1 MTLFPFSMRSFFVCA
16 PALRCVPRSA
26 APAAGPLVRRR
37 APLPAAATAL
47 ALLLLL
53 GGCAGSGKVYA
64 PQEKFGSVA
73 TYSRL
78 FDASAQQTCEAARR
92 ALLSQGYIVSSAGAE
107 LVEGKKNFQPEADT
121 HLQMMI
127 RVVCVPET
135 VDGSV
140 SLGFVTAL
148 QESYT
153 LKKTNNSASLG
164 VGGLGS
170 VSLPFNTGGGESLVK
185 VGSQTIADSDF
196 YESFFDLVKRYL
208 LSTDALQ
215 PQEPPQPARAHAPA
229 ASD

>member
-1 MTLFPFSMRSFFVCA
+1 MPLTAFLSV
-16 PALRCVPRSA
+16 LRSA
-26 APAAGPLVRRR
+26 VPAAGRLSPRRVGG
-37 APLPAAATAL
+37 AALAAAL
-47 ALLLLL
+47 VLGL
-53 GGCAGSGKVYA
+53 GGCASGGKVFA
-64 PQEKFGSVA
+64 PQENFGSVA

-78 FDASAQQTCEAARR
+78 FDASPQQTCEAARR
-92 ALLSQGYIVSSAGAE
+92 ALLSQGYIVHSDSAE

-135 VDGSV
+135 VDGTV

-164 VGGLGS
+164 VGGVGS

-185 VGSQTIADSDF
+185 VGSQTIADNGF

-215 PQEPPQPARAHAPA
+215 PQEPQEPQEPPQAVVPATAH
-229 ASD
+229 

>member
-1 MTLFPFSMRSFFVCA
+1 MAVL
-16 PALRCVPRSA
+16 
-26 APAAGPLVRRR
+26 
-37 APLPAAATAL
+37 AL
-47 ALLLLL
+47 AL
-53 GGCAGSGKVYA
+53 GGCSSSGKVFA
-64 PQEKFGSVA
+64 PQEDFGSVA

-78 FDASAQQTCEAARR
+78 FDASPGQTCEAARR
-92 ALLSQGYIVSSAGAE
+92 ALLSQGYIVQSERAD
-107 LVEGKKNFQPEADT
+107 LVEGKKNFQPDADA

-135 VDGSV
+135 VDGTV

-148 QESYT
+148 QDVYT

-164 VGGLGS
+164 VGGVGS

-185 VGSQTIADSDF
+185 VGSQTIADNAF

-215 PQEPPQPARAHAPA
+215 PQAPEQ
-229 ASD
+229 

>member
-1 MTLFPFSMRSFFVCA
+1 MIFSCPFLPFLRRLPKAIAAVRVATLV
-16 PALRCVPRSA
+16 LL
-26 APAAGPLVRRR
+26 AG
-37 APLPAAATAL
+37 AL
-47 ALLLLL
+47 A
-53 GGCAGSGKVYA
+53 GCTSAGKVFA

-92 ALLSQGYIVSSAGAE
+92 ALLSQGYIVHSASAD
-107 LVEGKKNFQPEADT
+107 LVEGKKNFQPEADA

-148 QESYT
+148 QDVYT

-164 VGGLGS
+164 VGGVGS
-170 VSLPFNTGGGESLVK
+170 VSLPFNTGEGESLVK
-185 VGSQTIADSDF
+185 VGSKTIADSDF

-215 PQEPPQPARAHAPA
+215 PQPGGSAPA
-229 ASD
+229 P

>member
-1 MTLFPFSMRSFFVCA
+1 MIFFRPFLPSFVLSLLRRPR
-16 PALRCVPRSA
+16 PAGCVPVSA
-26 APAAGPLVRRR
+26 LAA
-37 APLPAAATAL
+37 AL
-47 ALLLLL
+47 ALAAA
-53 GGCAGSGKVYA
+53 GCTSPGKVFA
-64 PQEKFGSVA
+64 PQENFGSIA

-78 FDASAQQTCEAARR
+78 FDATAQQTCEAARR
-92 ALLSQGYIVSSAGAE
+92 ALLSQGYIVHSASAE
-107 LVEGKKNFQPEADT
+107 LVEGKKNFQPEADA

-148 QESYT
+148 QDVYT

-164 VGGLGS
+164 VGGVGS
-170 VSLPFNTGGGESLVK
+170 VSLPFNTGEGESLVK
-185 VGSQTIADSDF
+185 VGSKTIADSDF

-215 PQEPPQPARAHAPA
+215 PQPGGSAPA
-229 ASD
+229 P

>member
-1 MTLFPFSMRSFFVCA
+1 M
-16 PALRCVPRSA
+16 
-26 APAAGPLVRRR
+26 
-37 APLPAAATAL
+37 
-47 ALLLLL
+47 ALLLLA
-53 GGCAGSGKVYA
+53 GCSSTGKVFA

-92 ALLSQGYIVSSAGAE
+92 ALLSQGYIVHSEGAE
-107 LVEGKKNFQPEADT
+107 LVEGKKNFQPEADA

-148 QESYT
+148 QDSYT

-164 VGGLGS
+164 VGGVGS
-170 VSLPFNTGGGESLVK
+170 VSLPVSSTSESLVR
-185 VGSQTIADSDF
+185 VGSETISKDTF

-208 LSTDALQ
+208 VMGSAQ
-215 PQEPPQPARAHAPA
+215 PQ
-229 ASD
+229 